1 MRFLMAKS
9 KPLPVIALLIFF
21 FAPVARFGVVMLQMQ
36 SVVDIADNSG
46 AKTARCIK
54 VLGGSSRRYARVGD
68 IVVVS
73 VQRSL
78 PSASVKRKAVV
89 RGVVV
94 RTRQPMRRSDGSH
107 LRFDS
112 NAIVL
117 IDADFTPKGT
127 RIFGAVPRELRQKRF
142 MKIISLATE
151 VV

>member
-1 MRFLMAKS
+1 MSSHVAFEAMGVSEGCWL
-9 KPLPVIALLIFF
+9 VFELLCFEVF
-21 FAPVARFGVVMLQMQ
+21 MLQMQ

-54 VLGGSSRRYARVGD
+54 VLGGTGRRYARVGD

-73 VQRSL
+73 VQKSI
-78 PSASVKRKAVV
+78 PSATVKRKAVV

-94 RTRQPMRRSDGSH
+94 RTRQAMRRSDGSH
-107 LRFDS
+107 VRFDS

-117 IDADFTPKGT
+117 VDADFGPKGT

-142 MKIISLATE
+142 MKIISLAAE